1 MRTQQRPSAAQPRE
15 RAEDHIRREDHKRE
29 DHNGSDDPFLP
40 TPVSQRRNASGTP
53 SPVPMPQDTHPEG
66 AVLADAMQDSPLIAS
81 GHAPELDGQEELG
94 PQLCWVSLD
103 APRVLLVCK
112 NLGMEVKEFV
122 GTIVESRVVRVMG
135 DEDEKDKDEKG
146 KDGGVFCASS
156 NRQTADV
163 GRPGRECGS
172 CEDREGCCFPRWWI
186 AWREEESG
194 QTFAHTL
201 SQTGTMNFTRYAAK
215 LKRGGHVPSE
225 VVTRIFVEEARRQ
238 KAGTVYRWLQ
248 FEQDDPFR
256 DQ

>member
-1 MRTQQRPSAAQPRE
+1 
-15 RAEDHIRREDHKRE
+15 
-29 DHNGSDDPFLP
+29 
-40 TPVSQRRNASGTP
+40 
-53 SPVPMPQDTHPEG
+53 
-66 AVLADAMQDSPLIAS
+66 
-81 GHAPELDGQEELG
+81 
-94 PQLCWVSLD
+94 VSLD
-103 APRVLLVCK
+103 APRGLLVCK
-112 NLGMEVKEFV
+112 NLDMEVKEFV
-122 GTIVESRVVRVMG
+122 GTIVESRVVRVM
-135 DEDEKDKDEKG
+135 KD

-163 GRPGRECGS
+163 GRPGRECGP
-172 CEDREGCCFPRWWI
+172 CEDRDGCCFPRWWI

-215 LKRGGHVPSE
+215 LKRDGHVPSE

-238 KAGTVYRWLQ
+238 KAGTVYRRLQ

>member
-1 MRTQQRPSAAQPRE
+1 MRTQQRPSAAQTRD
-15 RAEDHIRREDHKRE
+15 RAEDRNGGEDQ
-29 DHNGSDDPFLP
+29 SAADDPFLP
-40 TPVSQRRNASGTP
+40 APEARRRNGTGTP
-53 SPVPMPQDTHPEG
+53 SANATPANATPSGVTQEG
-66 AVLADAMQDSPLIAS
+66 TVLADAMQDSPLTAS

-94 PQLCWVSLD
+94 AQLCWVSLD
-103 APRVLLVCK
+103 APRGLLVCK
-112 NLGMEVKEFV
+112 NLDMEVKEFV
-122 GTIVESRVVRVMG
+122 GTIVESRVVRVM
-135 DEDEKDKDEKG
+135 KD

-163 GRPGRECGS
+163 GRPGRECGP
-172 CEDREGCCFPRWWI
+172 CEDRDGCCFPRWWI

-215 LKRGGHVPSE
+215 LKRDGHVPSE

-238 KAGTVYRWLQ
+238 KAGTVYRRLQ

>member
-15 RAEDHIRREDHKRE
+15 RAEDHT
-29 DHNGSDDPFLP
+29 GSDDPFVP
-40 TPVSQRRNASGTP
+40 ASTSQRRNGGGTQ
-53 SPVPMPQDTHPEG
+53 SPVAMPQEAEPKG
-66 AVLADAMQDSPLIAS
+66 AVLADAMQDSPLTAS
-81 GHAPELDGQEELG
+81 GPAPELDGQEELG
-94 PQLCWVSLD
+94 AQLCWVSLD
-103 APRVLLVCK
+103 SPRGLLVCK
-112 NLGMEVKEFV
+112 NLDLEVREFV
-122 GTIVESRVVRVMG
+122 GTIVESRVVRVM
-135 DEDEKDKDEKG
+135 KD

-163 GRPGRECGS
+163 GRPGRECSS

-194 QTFAHTL
+194 QVFAHTL

-215 LKRGGHVPSE
+215 LKRDGHVPSE
-225 VVTRIFVEEARRQ
+225 VLTRIFVEEARRQ
-238 KAGTVYRWLQ
+238 KAGTVYRRLQ

>member
-1 MRTQQRPSAAQPRE
+1 M
-15 RAEDHIRREDHKRE
+15 
-29 DHNGSDDPFLP
+29 
-40 TPVSQRRNASGTP
+40 
-53 SPVPMPQDTHPEG
+53 
-66 AVLADAMQDSPLIAS
+66 LADAMQDSPLTAS

-94 PQLCWVSLD
+94 AQLCWVSLD
-103 APRVLLVCK
+103 APRGLLVCK
-112 NLGMEVKEFV
+112 NLDMEVKEFV
-122 GTIVESRVVRVMG
+122 GTIVESRVVRVM
-135 DEDEKDKDEKG
+135 KD

-163 GRPGRECGS
+163 GRPGRECGP
-172 CEDREGCCFPRWWI
+172 CEDRDGCCFPRWWI

-215 LKRGGHVPSE
+215 LKRDGHVPSE

-238 KAGTVYRWLQ
+238 KAGTVYRRLQ